1 MDCKVKAQTSWQSVE
16 FSKPKSAPIIW
27 ENISEPSKIDASK
40 KAWEVTPE
48 SELQI
53 IPSMKV
59 KWELLDTDE
68 NIENPLSD
76 IAPKEEFTPPSSL
89 EEAEA
94 LASKIPLEA
103 SDYEPI
109 LNLSQGIPTATILSE
124 GDIRIKAHT
133 ISPIRYASGTGNQN
147 YAIRLDHGVSETLQI
162 SGFYSEADD
171 PLNAPIKGF
180 DTNPANL
187 WKVFGGSVRWRLKKN
202 QNLSLA
208 LNGSLENWT
217 VGSGGSDSLVKNE
230 GKNAS
235 QNIFN
240 NSGERVETRNI
251 IGSLNIPLTWQTNK
265 HWQFTIAPGISFL
278 PSSQGADKADQEN
291 FMGLI
296 HTLVEAYCGIQ
307 NLN

>member
-1 MDCKVKAQTSWQSVE
+1 MLV
-16 FSKPKSAPIIW
+16 
-27 ENISEPSKIDASK
+27 
-40 KAWEVTPE
+40 
-48 SELQI
+48 
-53 IPSMKV
+53 
-59 KWELLDTDE
+59 
-68 NIENPLSD
+68 
-76 IAPKEEFTPPSSL
+76 
-89 EEAEA
+89 
-94 LASKIPLEA
+94 
-103 SDYEPI
+103 
-109 LNLSQGIPTATILSE
+109 
-124 GDIRIKAHT
+124 R
-133 ISPIRYASGTGNQN
+133 NQN

-251 IGSLNIPLTWQTNK
+251 IGSLNIPLSWQSNK

-278 PSSQGADKADQEN
+278 PSSQGAGQGGSGEFYGIN
-291 FMGLI
+291 PYISGGLLWYPKPQLGLTASI
-296 HTLVEAYCGIQ
+296 AQPSVAVIIVSMQIEIIQ
-307 NLN
+307 KFLSFQVA